1 MIQLGAG
8 AINLTTILT
17 SIILTVAIATIIKL
31 SSGGSTNFSLSQLIE
46 LLAQSLIPQLVFISL
61 MMITKGDIKLV
72 KVNIEDKATIY
83 GASIL
88 NGIFGRWIFKKFVS
102 TDKKIN
108 IFDFILKVLI
118 RSIPGLDNETKENI
132 IIDLEKTK
140 KEKQKVI
147 KDDEG
152 EA

>member
-1 MIQLGAG
+1 
-8 AINLTTILT
+8 
-17 SIILTVAIATIIKL
+17 
-31 SSGGSTNFSLSQLIE
+31 
-46 LLAQSLIPQLVFISL
+46 
-61 MMITKGDIKLV
+61 MMITKGDIKLI
-72 KVNIEDKATIY
+72 KINIEDEATIY

-132 IIDLEKTK
+132 IINIEKTK
-140 KEKQKVI
+140 KEKQKVT